1 MGGGISRGQSWLA
14 DKVNCCDFSEE
25 ILAKAK
31 ETTINGRWGIV
42 ISVNFEADIATT
54 LGVG

>member
-14 DKVNCCDFSEE
+14 DKVNCCDFSKE